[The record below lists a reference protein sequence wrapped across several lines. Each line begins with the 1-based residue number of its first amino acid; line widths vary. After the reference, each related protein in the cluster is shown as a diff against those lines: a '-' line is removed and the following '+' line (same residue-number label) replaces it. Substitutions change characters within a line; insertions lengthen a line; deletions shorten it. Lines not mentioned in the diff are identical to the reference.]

1 MEKYILI
8 HIPHSSLY
16 IPRIYKKISLVSEE
30 ELEKENIFMCDN
42 KIDELIDNK
51 EQSLIFNYS
60 RLYCD
65 VERFRDDSE
74 IMNKYGMGYIYTK
87 TSTGK
92 KIFDSPSLSHKKEID
107 LIYENHHKKLD
118 DYVTR
123 ILNKYN
129 KCIIIDMH
137 SYSDHQVANL
147 FNYQNT
153 PDICLGTEEAYYNRE
168 LIDTIKEYFENYGYS
183 VMLNYPYSGSI
194 IPNKYFNK
202 TNTNIFSIMIE
213 LNKRIYI
220 DNFEEF
226 KIIFNNLL
234 EKLK

>member
-129 KCIIIDMH
+129 KCIIIDLH

-153 PDICLGTEEAYYNRE
+153 PDICLGTEEAYYNQE

-202 TNTNIFSIMIE
+202 TNTNIVSIMIE
-213 LNKRIYI
+213 LNKKIYI
-220 DNFEEF
+220 DNFDEF

>member
-129 KCIIIDMH
+129 KCIIIDLH

-153 PDICLGTEEAYYNRE
+153 PDICLGTEEAYYNQE

-202 TNTNIFSIMIE
+202 TNTNIVSVMIE
-213 LNKRIYI
+213 LNKKIYI
-220 DNFEEF
+220 DNFDEF

>member
-92 KIFDSPSLSHKKEID
+92 KIFDSPSLSHKKEVD

>member
-153 PDICLGTEEAYYNRE
+153 PDICLGTEEAYYNQE

-202 TNTNIFSIMIE
+202 TNTNIVSIMIE

>member
-153 PDICLGTEEAYYNRE
+153 PDICLGTEEAYYNQE

-202 TNTNIFSIMIE
+202 TNTNIVSIMIE
-213 LNKRIYI
+213 LNKKIYI

>member
-92 KIFDSPSLSHKKEID
+92 KIFDSPSISHKKEID

-129 KCIIIDMH
+129 KCIIIDLH

-153 PDICLGTEEAYYNRE
+153 PDICLGTEEAYYNQE

-202 TNTNIFSIMIE
+202 TNTNIVSIMIE
-213 LNKRIYI
+213 LNKKIYI
-220 DNFEEF
+220 DNFDEF